1 MMMTMSGA
9 DAAPRART
17 TGKLLGILALTDIDP
32 SINPIDI

>member
-9 DAAPRART
+9 DAAPRAR